1 MIDIIKSEMVIIP
14 IFSPEGS
21 KKKPQIVLFFRYS
34 SQADHLAHLY
44 EHLLDK
50 EFNKIKGV
58 KVVYTGVGSGFIKI
72 HLRGDLLLEQVI
84 KILSL
89 EEVKPQDLSRERK
102 RIVLETL
109 TKLKE
114 ARFLVH
120 QLIQYQKQNI
130 FELKSFLKNFLGEK
144 IKKEEIFRNLKLTH
158 AIFVDPRLPIPHI
171 KKKIISFSNHFSGVI
186 SQSKSISLPERFFLG
201 KDFIYIFYS
210 IALPIKDIIEAYKTV
225 FLSRV
230 LFVEIEKSLREKGI
244 IYSGRL
250 EMATDFSPKIF
261 ITFIF
266 PLLAEDKEKGI
277 KLIKQ
282 IITLPLKEKDFFQ
295 VVKEKLLRELKR
307 DIGDSLKEE
316 EDLIKQKIEWG
327 TSHPFSMKEKIEM
340 IKKISFENFCSW
352 WERKKDE
359 SDYYCW
365 GIE

>member
-1 MIDIIKSEMVIIP
+1 MVIIP

-21 KKKPQIVLFFRYS
+21 KKKPQVVLFFRYS

-50 EFNKIKGV
+50 EFNKIKGI
-58 KVVYTGVGSGFIKI
+58 KVVYAGVGSGFIKI
-72 HLRGDLLLEQVI
+72 HLQGDLLLEQVI

-89 EEVKPQDLSRERK
+89 EEVRPQDLNRERK

-114 ARFLVH
+114 RRWVVH

-158 AIFVDPRLPIPHI
+158 AIFVDPQLPIPRI
-171 KKKIISFSNHFSGVI
+171 KREIISFSNHFSGVI
-186 SQSKSISLPERFFLG
+186 SQPKSISLPERFFLG

-210 IALPIKDIIEAYKTV
+210 IALPIKDIIEAYKAV

-230 LFVEIEKSLREKGI
+230 LFVEIEKSLRERGI

-250 EMATDFSPKIF
+250 EMTRDFSPKIF

-266 PLLAEDKEKGI
+266 PLLAEDKEKGL
-277 KLIKQ
+277 KTIKQ
-282 IITLPLKEKDFFQ
+282 IITSPLKEKDFFQ
-295 VVKEKLLRELKR
+295 IVKEKLLKEVERK
-307 DIGDSLKEE
+307 IGDPLKEA
-316 EDLIKQKIEWG
+316 EDLIKQEIEWG

-340 IKKISFENFCSW
+340 IKKINFNNFCAW
-352 WERKKDE
+352 WEKKKDE
-359 SDYYCW
+359 CEHYCW